1 MILAFAAVYN
11 IFNSVRF
18 IFMGALRGAGDT
30 KVPMWIIIGCSWGIM
45 APGGYLL
52 INVFR
57 VSLNCVWLFM
67 TLHSAL
73 VAALIFLRF
82 KSGKWKQIK
91 MTTPDGAQEAML
103 LPPLGEVIDPEQ
115 GAT

>member
-1 MILAFAAVYN
+1 
-11 IFNSVRF
+11 
-18 IFMGALRGAGDT
+18 
-30 KVPMWIIIGCSWGIM
+30 
-45 APGGYLL
+45 
-52 INVFR
+52 
-57 VSLNCVWLFM
+57 M

-73 VAALIFLRF
+73 VAVLIFIRF

-91 MTTPDGAQEAML
+91 MTTSPGPLEALL